1 MARRGMTP
9 DERIYRLKHQ
19 IEDLKAEMRML
30 RSEHKAEVAQL
41 KSQYRAGIK
50 RLLKRRGQRA

>member
-1 MARRGMTP
+1 MARRGTTP
-9 DERIYRLKHQ
+9 DERIYRLTLQ
-19 IEDLKAEMRML
+19 IKDLKAEKRML
-30 RSEHKAEVAQL
+30 RSEHKAEIAQL